1 MIATLVRTV
10 LTYLT
15 LLVAT
20 PIVPVINPNA
30 RHDSTV
36 YAKKYAVCNKPVILG
51 ACNGVCGV
59 RG

>member
-1 MIATLVRTV
+1 MARTN
-10 LTYLT
+10 T